1 MVVDWIR
8 NLLNRKICSIFI
20 NIAKKENVMKKIV
33 SLIVAGAM
41 LLSAFLMPSEQIKA
55 ETTTINGNDWY
66 EMALPGGTSQ
76 EYVYEMPKSGYITI
90 EVACQ
95 YYMHKNQ
102 VSDSTTWWMPVK
114 VVVNDKLYENT
125 NVYYSNGVWTSSML
139 SFKEGTKVRLIFS
152 SSSVSDYQW
161 YYKFRVVE
169 HSVKNLETENNN
181 SKSSADK
188 VKLNTTYNGIMMLD
202 DEDYYVFTAPSKG
215 RYAVKAVNTDI
226 DHYYGLTCALYNNSY
241 KCLASTRL
249 GSGEGWKKVGT
260 VSLKKG
266 QKVYMKYSSYDK
278 NFCYKLKVKKVS

>member
-1 MVVDWIR
+1 
-8 NLLNRKICSIFI
+8 
-20 NIAKKENVMKKIV
+20 MKKIA
-33 SLIVAGAM
+33 SLILAGAM
-41 LLSAFLMPSEQIKA
+41 LLSGFLMPMQVKA
-55 ETTTINGNDWY
+55 ESIVVNANNWY

-76 EYVYEMPKSGYITI
+76 EYVYEMPASGYVTV
-90 EVACQ
+90 EVVDQ
-95 YYMHKNQ
+95 YYTYGGK
-102 VSDSTTWWMPVK
+102 VSDPTSWYMPVK

-125 NVYYSNGVWTSSML
+125 DVHCSDGVWKSSML
-139 SFKEGTKVRLIFS
+139 SFKEGTKIRMIFS
-152 SSSVSDYQW
+152 SSSESDYQW

-169 HSVKNLETENNN
+169 HNIKNLETESNN

-188 VKLNTTYNGIMMLD
+188 VKLNTIYNGIMMLD

-215 RYAVKAVNTDI
+215 KYIIKAVNTDI
-226 DHYYGLTCALYNNSY
+226 DHYYSLTCALYNNSY

-249 GSGEGWKKVGT
+249 DSGEGWKKIGT